1 MKEKLVDVIGQ
12 IDEEQNGHFVW
23 NANVGKYVL
32 KGGTPREKLRDL
44 MVEWAMWYGNE
55 TLHQVRKEIKRELDQ
70 ISHDVMSGIY
80 QRIEGARKGS

>member
-1 MKEKLVDVIGQ
+1 MN
-12 IDEEQNGHFVW
+12 EQEQEQEQGNFVW
-23 NANVGKYVL
+23 DANQGRFVL
-32 KGGTPREKLRDL
+32 NMATPREKLREL

-70 ISHDVMSGIY
+70 ISHDVTSGIY